1 MRWGV
6 GFSILYPSSDLNIMY
21 VGYSAAGP
29 ERWIRGG
36 GVGGWSAATVTVGAA
51 ADGHRLRTVQ

>member
-36 GVGGWSAATVTVGAA
+36 EWVAGP
-51 ADGHRLRTVQ
+51 QQQ